1 MFTALGLFAG
11 KVAANPAL
19 RKIAYIIGAI
29 LAACLGIYLV
39 REQAKGE
46 QRDTDKKREVKATVK
61 TIQVIEKAS
70 EHEAQV
76 AIAAGE
82 SVPHVDSDR
91 GVDSLPDGPAIA
103 SRIFRPE
110 GS

>member
-1 MFTALGLFAG
+1 MFTALSLFAG
-11 KVAANPAL
+11 KVASNPAL
-19 RKIAYIIGAI
+19 RKIAYIIGVI

-46 QRDTDKKREVKATVK
+46 QRDKDKARETANTVK
-61 TIQVIEKAS
+61 TIHTIEKAS

-82 SVPHVDSDR
+82 SAPRVGSSGDVS
-91 GVDSLPDGPAIA
+91 GLPNGPAIA
-103 SRIFRPE
+103 GRIFRD
-110 GS
+110 